1 MPPSPTHRSAYSGS
15 MAQKVFQSPWR
26 HRSTTRKS
34 TCRKNSRLISCMV
47 ASPLPLSLKRCDSEP
62 LASTA
67 TRLSLCSIAWRS
79 AAPKRRL
86 SSSVPGAPGSHRH
99 HPKRSSPFIAHRHQR
114 AVFQFQAA
122 DFVRARTH
130 ARRVGAFGDAAAQFG
145 IATVGVAHVLDEMR
159 QLVAGVAAL
168 EAIVAIDVIAGVD
181 QPVHVQHH
189 HRVHIEFAAT
199 PADLPMPLDRR
210 LSATLMLAGHFRQI
224 HRRHMRHLYASA
236 SLPMVFVSWFWS
248 CVVGYEGRP
257 TRPSAGCDGCPW
269 KRRRS

>member
-1 MPPSPTHRSAYSGS
+1 
-15 MAQKVFQSPWR
+15 
-26 HRSTTRKS
+26 
-34 TCRKNSRLISCMV
+34 MV

-86 SSSVPGAPGSHRH
+86 SSSVCQAHQAATDTTL
-99 HPKRSSPFIAHRHQR
+99 KRSSPFIAHRHQR

-224 HRRHMRHLYASA
+224 HRRHMRHLAASA

-248 CVVGYEGRP
+248 CVVGI
-257 TRPSAGCDGCPW
+257 
-269 KRRRS
+269 RRTAYTPQRGM